1 MASYSVADLIGKT
14 ITVKNEIPAYKS
26 PTKKGE
32 AKQKPMFFLDGGES
46 FVVDSYVTKTGTY
59 TNFDSDYI
67 IAAKTTKYPKGFVI
81 KIADLSNNVDKST
94 LKTQNVLSEKEKES
108 NKEPFIQKITKQYL
122 PYILGGIA
130 AIIILPKLLKR
141 K

>member
-1 MASYSVADLIGKT
+1 MASYSIADFIGKT
-14 ITVKNEIPAYKS
+14 ITVKNEVPAYKR
-26 PTKKGE
+26 PTIKGE

-46 FVVDSYVTKTGTY
+46 FVVDTYVTKTGTY
-59 TNFDSDYI
+59 LNFDADYI
-67 IAAKTTKYPKGFVI
+67 IAAKTSKYPKGFAI
-81 KIADLSNNVDKST
+81 KLADLSNNVDKSSF
-94 LKTQNVLSEKEKES
+94 KTQNILSDKEKES
-108 NKEPFIQKITKQYL
+108 SKEPFIQKITKQYL